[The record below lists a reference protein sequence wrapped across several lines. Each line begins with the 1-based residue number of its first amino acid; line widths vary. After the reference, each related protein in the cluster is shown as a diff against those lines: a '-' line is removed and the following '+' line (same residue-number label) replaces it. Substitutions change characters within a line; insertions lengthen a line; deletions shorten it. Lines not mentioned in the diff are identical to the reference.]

1 MAITKT
7 DKAATFKKA
16 VLKNAGENIDIRMG
30 AFTDGVTECRT
41 KEEYVQ
47 AIASLWSSAQE
58 KFLTIG
64 RYLLTAKEKLEHSE
78 FERMIECE
86 LPFKKSVA
94 YILRRVAQAVDN
106 RMLERDECPRDYM
119 TAYQLV
125 SLPPPHFEIAR
136 QKSLVRPTTTRK
148 EVLDFKRSLKET
160 ETITED
166 RKALARRQSSL
177 ITQIRKLQEELA
189 DVERKLEAGEHDV
202 IDGVAVN
209 VTNAEVG
216 SSEIAMRT
224 DNAVD

>member
-16 VLKNAGENIDIRMG
+16 VLKNAGENTDIRMG

-78 FERMIECE
+78 FERMIEGE

-94 YILRRVAQAVDN
+94 YILRRVAQAVDS

-160 ETITED
+160 EAVSEG
-166 RKALARRQSSL
+166 RKVLARRRSSL
-177 ITQIRKLQEELA
+177 MSQIKKLQEELA
-189 DVERKLEAGEHDV
+189 EVERKLEAGEHNV
-202 IDGVAVN
+202 IDGVAVD
-209 VTNAEVG
+209 VTDAGLAGEA
-216 SSEIAMRT
+216 IRMDRAA
-224 DNAVD
+224 D